1 MIRELRD
8 GPLENLWGWGGAGEV
23 QKKYSRKGKLNE
35 QNSCTLILPSKIFML
50 WPKKNS
56 YKEFDNEQNSC
67 RSKIPPPPITFLIV
81 RLLSKDVFGRHT
93 STGSESFSL
102 LICLDANKFVFLRIF
117 SLTESICLNIW
128 SKSRPKIGKKST
140 SGWRASLK
148 KIVFQTPYFWTPI
161 RFGMVHVDK
170 EHL

>member
-1 MIRELRD
+1 MSTSSIKLQIRRFHVVVVQWTSKKCTKKRDARAEL
-8 GPLENLWGWGGAGEV
+8 LFW
-23 QKKYSRKGKLNE
+23 S
-35 QNSCTLILPSKIFML
+35 
-50 WPKKNS
+50 
-56 YKEFDNEQNSC
+56 
-67 RSKIPPPPITFLIV
+67 LIV
-81 RLLSKDVFGRHT
+81 LFFEVVVERRRRSCLSSLMSLSKDVFGRGT

>member
-1 MIRELRD
+1 M
-8 GPLENLWGWGGAGEV
+8 GVGGGAGEV

-67 RSKIPPPPITFLIV
+67 RSKIPPPPPITFLIV